1 MIYHYEPLQNRS
13 SYYSKNDYKKSITC
27 IAINSLKGKI
37 LLYELIKKNYEEIQ
51 KIEIN
56 KTYIAKS
63 NNKITIYM
71 RNLSGFFSI
80 KKNSSFEQAHLFALT
95 LMRRMII
102 LHVLASYMHIS
113 IVVTSCPVVD
123 LCFKILFYLA

>member
-27 IAINSLKGKI
+27 IAINSLKEKNI
-37 LLYELIKKNYEEIQ
+37 AINYEEIE

-95 LMRRMII
+95 FMRRMII

-113 IVVTSCPVVD
+113 IVVTPCPVVD

>member
-1 MIYHYEPLQNRS
+1 MP
-13 SYYSKNDYKKSITC
+13 
-27 IAINSLKGKI
+27 LKGKI

-113 IVVTSCPVVD
+113 IVVTPCPVVD

>member
-27 IAINSLKGKI
+27 IAINSLKEKNI
-37 LLYELIKKNYEEIQ
+37 AINYEEIE

-71 RNLSGFFSI
+71 WNLSGFFSI

-95 LMRRMII
+95 FMRRMII

-113 IVVTSCPVVD
+113 IVETPCPVVD

>member
-1 MIYHYEPLQNRS
+1 MIYHYEPFQNRS

-27 IAINSLKGKI
+27 IAINSLKEKI

-80 KKNSSFEQAHLFALT
+80 KKNSSF
-95 LMRRMII
+95 
-102 LHVLASYMHIS
+102 
-113 IVVTSCPVVD
+113 
-123 LCFKILFYLA
+123 